1 MLEQDP
7 SSGQRSEV
15 TWISP
20 QSFNGERYFWEMLR
34 YSRFINHF
42 NIFIWYFPFLFTGW
56 RFSWR
61 MEHQKKI
68 WANREIVYQRNNF
81 SSFLRPTNYL
91 KKPAY
96 SIKAV
101 SLFTP
106 TKLWERVSIHQRHDF
121 YPLSELSYFNFIIGQ
136 RPYQARVFLKRKGMS
151 YLIYCCWLV
160 CWYSG
165 TIFPYQNESVS
176 VWMPP

>member
-61 MEHQKKI
+61 MEHQKQI

-101 SLFTP
+101 SLAW
-106 TKLWERVSIHQRHDF
+106 LDF
-121 YPLSELSYFNFIIGQ
+121 QGSYGNE
-136 RPYQARVFLKRKGMS
+136 FLHTND
-151 YLIYCCWLV
+151 
-160 CWYSG
+160 
-165 TIFPYQNESVS
+165 TIFTLLVSWVISILLLGSVHTKHEFFWRERGW
-176 VWMPP
+176 VT